1 MESSGGKA
9 RPKPV
14 PRRWRRWR
22 LAAGFALVA
31 LVICLATNSCVSTI
45 TPPRAPADPCTAYLL
60 QDARHVAVVL
70 PEERGGFVEYGF
82 GDWDWYAALSDS
94 WYHVFD
100 TVLWSTQGCL
110 CRRTL
115 SDARLARIERRGMVQ
130 KIVVERHSAAD
141 LLGDLDQRYDARL
154 STLIRNEVYGLDFVE
169 TERGYWFLYNCN
181 DAVAEWMER
190 LGCHVSWVPIRLGLE
205 MAD

>member
-1 MESSGGKA
+1 MKSPHGEALSKSA
-9 RPKPV
+9 PMRM
-14 PRRWRRWR
+14 RRWR
-22 LAAGFALVA
+22 LVAGLVVVA
-31 LVICLATNSCVSTI
+31 LLVCLATNSCVSVI
-45 TPPRAPADPCTAYLL
+45 TPPDGPADPCLAYLL
-60 QDARHVAVVL
+60 HDAQHVAVVL
-70 PEERGGFVEYGF
+70 PGAAGGFVEYGF
-82 GDWDWYAALSDS
+82 GDWDWFAALHDS

-115 SDARLARIERRGMVQ
+115 SGARVARLEQRGMVR
-130 KIVVERHSAAD
+130 KIVVDRIDAAD
-141 LLGDLDQRYDARL
+141 LLGDLDQRFDAHR
-154 STLIRNEVYGLDFVE
+154 STLIHNQVYGLDFVE

-190 LGCHVSWVPIRLGLE
+190 LGCDVSWVPIRLGVE